1 MRSKLFE
8 CILNKVCKGMS
19 EPFTVRDVIDCL
31 KTCKSF
37 LAKHAIDPKNK
48 QKKIYGTPYFIRE
61 SRGNI
66 SLIPNIKPA
75 HNNL

>member
-37 LAKHAIDPKNK
+37 LAKHAIDLKNK

-61 SRGNI
+61 SRGKYIIN
-66 SLIPNIKPA
+66 PKYKTCP
-75 HNNL
+75 

>member
-48 QKKIYGTPYFIRE
+48 QKKIYGTLYFIRE
-61 SRGNI
+61 SRGKYIIN
-66 SLIPNIKPA
+66 PKYKTCP
-75 HNNL
+75 